1 MTRKGLGYLKYLSR
15 PVLERHLDILMK
27 IASELAP
34 KKREFLAEYM
44 CVVGPTV
51 EKEILFHQWF
61 FGRKY
66 PRNEEKRLRMIASS
80 ALAAKHGISPEEHTE
95 IIKKLIR
102 LFEIE

>member
-1 MTRKGLGYLKYLSR
+1 MKRKGLGYLKYLSR
-15 PVLERHLDILMK
+15 PVLKRHLDTLMK

-34 KKREFLAEYM
+34 KKREFLVEY
-44 CVVGPTV
+44 VRVIGPTV

-66 PRNEEKRLRMIASS
+66 PRNEEKRLRIIASS
-80 ALAAKHGISPEEHTE
+80 ALAAKRGISLEEHAE
-95 IIKKLIR
+95 IIEKLTR